1 MRYLAYSSDVGE
13 SFRPVIPSAAVK
25 ATYGIAVG
33 YGARA
38 PPPPRALSNL
48 TSSVPPLSL
57 DLSSALDLGA
67 VVCDVGY
74 HTHQEMHLAE
84 DVPKSVPRCIVHNT
98 VFQLIASLALPAFII
113 HAGVHQA
120 VRGFKKMGRF
130 TKWGPTVVSL
140 PAEPAPPEFRRR
152 QSVSDSR
159 GACMCGRS
167 GSA

>member
-1 MRYLAYSSDVGE
+1 M
-13 SFRPVIPSAAVK
+13 
-25 ATYGIAVG
+25 
-33 YGARA
+33 
-38 PPPPRALSNL
+38 
-48 TSSVPPLSL
+48 PPLSL

-84 DVPKSVPRCIVHNT
+84 DVPKSVPRCVVHNT

-120 VRGFKKMGRF
+120 VRGFKKIGRF

-140 PAEPAPPEFRRR
+140 PAEPLPNSGAG
-152 QSVSDSR
+152 SR
-159 GACMCGRS
+159 SQTHGGACMCRLGS
-167 GSA
+167 G

>member
-1 MRYLAYSSDVGE
+1 M
-13 SFRPVIPSAAVK
+13 
-25 ATYGIAVG
+25 
-33 YGARA
+33 
-38 PPPPRALSNL
+38 
-48 TSSVPPLSL
+48 
-57 DLSSALDLGA
+57 
-67 VVCDVGY
+67 VCDVGY

-120 VRGFKKMGRF
+120 VRGFKKIGRF

-140 PAEPAPPEFRRR
+140 RAEPLPSSGAG
-152 QSVSDSR
+152 SR
-159 GACMCGRS
+159 SQTHGRACMCGRS